1 MTTYVN
7 ARPTPRLAA
16 LLFAALVSLTC
27 PSSASA
33 QFALTIQ
40 QAEPD
45 VAAGTITVAGA
56 GFGARPFVTLD
67 LVPLNVQ
74 LAMDQRII
82 AVAPLGMMPPGAY
95 LLTVSRGPQGGD
107 TASIEVRLGPP
118 PPSPPAGGT
127 AAASP
132 GTTSTSPTPTLP
144 TATDAAARVGDRTIT
159 LADVDREWQ
168 RTDPAGH
175 LSVSRQLYEARRKA
189 LTEMVNTELLSRE
202 ASARGLSV
210 EALLKEELPKRTI
223 ALPDNAVTS
232 LYQSLGDRTR
242 GASIDQLR
250 PALREW
256 LARKVEPDLA
266 KMTYLEEL
274 TKVATRVETLL
285 DAPRVT
291 VEHHA
296 DDPSLG
302 AEGAAVE
309 MVIFGDFQSPAYA
322 RYVAT
327 LPRVREMFG
336 ARLRVVY
343 KHFPAN
349 DPASI
354 AAAEAAACANLQ
366 GKFWPFHDTLLGAA
380 GALDTARFKK
390 VGADI
395 GVDRTKFDACV
406 DREETRDRIG
416 QALEETGRYDLP
428 GTPSILVNG
437 RLAPEPPAFLP
448 PFEFFKRLVEEELAL
463 QARAAR

>member
-1 MTTYVN
+1 MTTHPN
-7 ARPTPRLAA
+7 PRRTPRLVA
-16 LLFAALVSLTC
+16 LLLAAFTWLTC
-27 PSSASA
+27 TWPASG
-33 QFALTIQ
+33 QSALTIQ

-45 VAAGTITVAGA
+45 VTAGTITVAGA

-95 LLTVSRGPQGGD
+95 LLTVTRGPQPGD
-107 TASIEVRLGPP
+107 TASIEVSLGPA
-118 PPSPPAGGT
+118 PSSAATGT
-127 AAASP
+127 AAAP
-132 GTTSTSPTPTLP
+132 AGTTPAPAVP
-144 TATDAAARVGDRTIT
+144 AMPAATDAAARVGDRTIT

-189 LTEMVNTELLSRE
+189 LTEMVNAELLSRE
-202 ASARGLSV
+202 AAARGLSV
-210 EALLKEELPKRTI
+210 DALLKEELPKRTI

-232 LYQSLGDRTR
+232 LYQSMGDRTR
-242 GASIDQLR
+242 GAGIDQLR

-266 KMTYLEEL
+266 KMAYLEEL
-274 TKVATRVETLL
+274 TKVATRVETRL

-296 DDPSLG
+296 DDPALG

-309 MVIFGDFQSPAYA
+309 MVLFGDFQSPAYA

-327 LPRVREMFG
+327 LPRVRDMFG

-366 GKFWPFHDTLLGAA
+366 GRFWPFHDTLLGAA

-390 VGADI
+390 VGSDI

-406 DREETRDRIG
+406 DREETRERIG

-463 QARAAR
+463 QARAGRQ